1 MYIYTRK
8 KIILLAFFV
17 LLSMFCVSGCSC
29 NESLVH
35 NDVFTAEFVIG
46 ETVYSKKD
54 YGINSKVEEILP
66 EERTGYVFKGWYMDK
81 NYTVKWNFDSDII
94 TANTVFYGYY
104 VPVAEETFNILY
116 YDNDLLLKSETVPK
130 YGTAEQFIPDN
141 KSGYIFKGW
150 YLNGIKYNF
159 NQPITSDVSVI
170 AKFELIVYHIKF
182 IADGVKIKEAE
193 FTVEN
198 FSVEEPDV
206 PLKDYYAGSW
216 NEYELELNDMEVNA
230 KYTPIIYKTEYIV
243 DGETFKIV
251 EFSILDTPITPEV
264 PFKRGYKGVWTGVAE
279 LGKNNKIYAEYSIIE
294 YKITYVV
301 GNEILQIIPYTVLN
315 NHVTAPKVP
324 SKAGYY
330 GFWQDVAF
338 DLEDV
343 TVKALYEPITYYVT
357 FISEGETVLTQP
369 FTVENKQVTIPPVPL
384 KDKAGYLAKWQPFT
398 LGLEDVTVYSIY
410 EPIIFNA
417 KFYVD
422 NVLLSSIEFTVEDEK
437 ITPPPVPEKEGYTG
451 EWQQFEIQANNLAV
465 NAVYTAVIYYIT
477 FISYESEIK
486 IPYTVEN
493 RNIDEPTP
501 AMRKHYNV
509 KWQDYS
515 LTTGDLTV
523 NAIYT
528 PIVKDE
534 FNYKENNDGTLT
546 VIGYYGTDTD
556 ILIPSEH
563 GGKKVKSIGE
573 LAFNCGNVTEVEL
586 CFGIE
591 IIEQEA
597 FLQCEKLTKI
607 IFPKSLK
614 IIDKYAFAFTAIS
627 ELTFPDGITEI
638 GAQAFAYT
646 PVKSIKLPKNLN
658 ELDNSFYYCRDLEN
672 FEIGNGV
679 KVIKTG
685 AFEGCES
692 LKCIYIPETVTL
704 IEPEVF
710 NKSSIEEIEF
720 ENVENWFT
728 SVSGELNDLQ
738 SVPSEKLTDKIS
750 ACQILIAQ
758 SLKFWYH
765 KHL

>member
-1 MYIYTRK
+1 M
-8 KIILLAFFV
+8 
-17 LLSMFCVSGCSC
+17 
-29 NESLVH
+29 
-35 NDVFTAEFVIG
+35 
-46 ETVYSKKD
+46 
-54 YGINSKVEEILP
+54 
-66 EERTGYVFKGWYMDK
+66 
-81 NYTVKWNFDSDII
+81 
-94 TANTVFYGYY
+94 
-104 VPVAEETFNILY
+104 
-116 YDNDLLLKSETVPK
+116 
-130 YGTAEQFIPDN
+130 
-141 KSGYIFKGW
+141 
-150 YLNGIKYNF
+150 
-159 NQPITSDVSVI
+159 
-170 AKFELIVYHIKF
+170 
-182 IADGVKIKEAE
+182 
-193 FTVEN
+193 
-198 FSVEEPDV
+198 
-206 PLKDYYAGSW
+206 
-216 NEYELELNDMEVNA
+216 
-230 KYTPIIYKTEYIV
+230 
-243 DGETFKIV
+243 
-251 EFSILDTPITPEV
+251 
-264 PFKRGYKGVWTGVAE
+264 
-279 LGKNNKIYAEYSIIE
+279 
-294 YKITYVV
+294 
-301 GNEILQIIPYTVLN
+301 
-315 NHVTAPKVP
+315 
-324 SKAGYY
+324 
-330 GFWQDVAF
+330 
-338 DLEDV
+338 
-343 TVKALYEPITYYVT
+343 
-357 FISEGETVLTQP
+357 TQP

-493 RNIDEPTP
+493 RNIVEPTP
-501 AMRKHYNV
+501 TMRKHYNV
-509 KWQDYS
+509 KWKDYS

-523 NAIYT
+523 NAMYT

-692 LKCIYIPETVTL
+692 LKYIYIPETVTL

-710 NKSSIEEIEF
+710 NKSCIEEIEF